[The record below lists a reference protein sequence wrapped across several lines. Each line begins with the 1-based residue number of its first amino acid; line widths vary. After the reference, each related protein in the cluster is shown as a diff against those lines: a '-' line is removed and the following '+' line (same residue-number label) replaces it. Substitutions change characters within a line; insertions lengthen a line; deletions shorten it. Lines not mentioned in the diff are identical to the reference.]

1 MDIKK
6 LSGEVFNS
14 VIVPEK
20 KNNQTVV
27 SQGTNQ
33 SRSGED
39 AVSARVASDFETTQ
53 RAKVTSLTTA
63 VRDGSYQQPTGR
75 QLASSFVAGIE
86 EVIGMIGGAGSTE

>member
-14 VIVPEK
+14 TIVPER
-20 KNNQTVV
+20 KNSQPVV

-39 AVSARVASDFETTQ
+39 AVSASVVSDFETTQ
-53 RAKVTSLTTA
+53 RAKVASLASA
-63 VRDGSYQQPTGR
+63 VRDGSYKQPSGQ

-86 EVIGMIGGAGSTE
+86 EVIGMVGGAGSSE